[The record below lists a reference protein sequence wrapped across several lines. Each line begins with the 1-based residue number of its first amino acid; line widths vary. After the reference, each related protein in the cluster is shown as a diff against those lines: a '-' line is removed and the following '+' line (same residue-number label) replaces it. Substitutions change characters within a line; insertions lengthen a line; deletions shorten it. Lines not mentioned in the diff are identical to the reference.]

1 MRTNFVS
8 KLITSPWNID
18 PIRARTIIG
27 GMVRKLLKGERPA
40 EDCDG
45 YPLPKLQVV
54 GNVAVIPI
62 VGCVLINVPS
72 WLKEYGLC
80 LTDAND
86 IEEEITDALN
96 NENVELIVFNVD
108 SPGGL
113 SLAGDKLFEVVET
126 ANHRKPCFAFCADG
140 CDMASTAYEAVAACR
155 ELRAGYYAEG
165 IGCIGTYLA
174 YLDDTEFWA
183 QMGITFEVFRS
194 GEFKGIGESVPL
206 TEAQRSYL
214 QSIVDRHG
222 LIFRSNVLKYRTEIP
237 ADDLRGQWYDGKTAA
252 TLGFVAGCEKNFDS
266 AIRRFQTA
274 I

>member
-1 MRTNFVS
+1 MD
-8 KLITSPWNID
+8 K
-18 PIRARTIIG
+18 
-27 GMVRKLLKGERPA
+27 
-40 EDCDG
+40 
-45 YPLPKLQVV
+45 Q
-54 GNVAVIPI
+54 
-62 VGCVLINVPS
+62 
-72 WLKEYGLC
+72 YGFC

-113 SLAGDKLFEVVET
+113 SLAGDKLFEVVEA
-126 ANHRKPCFAFCADG
+126 ANRESLALLFAR
-140 CDMASTAYEAVAACR
+140 MVATWLRRHTKRSRPCR

-165 IGCIGTYLA
+165 IGCVGTYLS

-206 TEAQRSYL
+206 TEPQREYL
-214 QSIVDRHG
+214 QSIVDRFG
-222 LIFRSNVLKYRTEIP
+222 ASIRANVAKSPTAI
-237 ADDLRGQWYDGKTAA
+237 ADEDLQGQWFDGKIAA
-252 TLGFVAGCEKNFDS
+252 QHGFIAGCERNFDS

-274 I
+274 V

>member
-40 EDCDG
+40 EDIDG

-62 VGCVLINVPS
+62 VGCVLLNLPDWI
-72 WLKEYGLC
+72 KQYGFC
-80 LTDAND
+80 LTDADD

-96 NENVELIVFNVD
+96 NENVQLIVFNVD

-113 SLAGDKLFEVVET
+113 SLAGDKLFEVVE
-126 ANHRKPCFAFCADG
+126 AADRRKPCFAYCADG
-140 CDMASTAYEAVAACR
+140 CDMASTAYQAVAACR
-155 ELRAGYYAEG
+155 ELRAGYYADG
-165 IGCIGTYLA
+165 IGCVGTYLA

-206 TEAQRSYL
+206 TEDQRKYL
-214 QSIVDRHG
+214 QSIVDRFG
-222 LIFRSNVLKYRTEIP
+222 AIIRANVAKYRTAIAEE
-237 ADDLRGQWYDGKTAA
+237 DLQGQWFDGKTAA
-252 TLGFVAGCEKNFDS
+252 QHGFIAGCERNFDS
-266 AIRRFQTA
+266 AIRRFQA
-274 I
+274 AF